1 MKASERLVH
10 FLGHPGLLFH
20 AAALAMQ
27 QETWAPVRHSVGFL
41 LKGSISF

>member
-1 MKASERLVH
+1 MH

-27 QETWAPVRHSVGFL
+27 QETGALVRNSVGFL
-41 LKGSISF
+41 LRSSIPF